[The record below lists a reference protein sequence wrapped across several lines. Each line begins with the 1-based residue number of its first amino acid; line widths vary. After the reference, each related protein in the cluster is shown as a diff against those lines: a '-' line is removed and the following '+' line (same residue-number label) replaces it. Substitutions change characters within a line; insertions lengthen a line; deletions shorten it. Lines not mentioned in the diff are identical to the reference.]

1 MYEHVIVLSAASN
14 KKYLQ
19 SNWHKPQQN
28 LLSHTTERS
37 QAWQVSSSVQTQ
49 EPRLLASLC
58 ADKFSVRSGSKL
70 MPSCNETANSGRATS
85 PLFEEWWWWW
95 RRRTYFIIFSL
106 LLHERKCPKERVFP
120 DDWASLAGY
129 PWTIQSLREKHA
141 LTSSDQRQV
150 HMADWGWGWN
160 NWKYLHSII
169 KKNRGMDADR
179 QATIPTA
186 AVLLELQY
194 THKPCWG
201 SPQMH
206 IQIQQVCSGDKHPAL
221 PAACGSWG
229 AAGPPGTH
237 RSYSTPVSVPFPEE
251 VTSSCECPAAPWS
264 CPIMVRPAAG
274 CARFAKP
281 AHSPRWQCQDAEYCR
296 WQRILRHQKLSL
308 L

>member
-1 MYEHVIVLSAASN
+1 MM
-14 KKYLQ
+14 KKKDILQ
-19 SNWHKPQQN
+19 
-28 LLSHTTERS
+28 
-37 QAWQVSSSVQTQ
+37 
-49 EPRLLASLC
+49 
-58 ADKFSVRSGSKL
+58 
-70 MPSCNETANSGRATS
+70 
-85 PLFEEWWWWW
+85 
-95 RRRTYFIIFSL
+95 FIIFSL

-120 DDWASLAGY
+120 DDWASLGGY

-186 AVLLELQY
+186 AVLLELQH

-221 PAACGSWG
+221 PAACGSRG

-237 RSYSTPVSVPFPEE
+237 RSYSTPVSGASLKKSP
-251 VTSSCECPAAPWS
+251 PAAS
-264 CPIMVRPAAG
+264 A
-274 CARFAKP
+274 
-281 AHSPRWQCQDAEYCR
+281 WQPSEAVPSWWGPLQGALWIC
-296 WQRILRHQKLSL
+296 
-308 L
+308 